1 MRISRPYDDDDGMT
15 KHCFLCSSVG
25 VGVETGPAVKERTHR
40 RIDFP
45 FFFFPFL
52 FLFLS
57 STHFLPF
64 FSFTSASLLLIP
76 LDGSA
81 LLSFFLSPT
90 QNFPALHSHSHLRSI
105 IVTVIIKI

>member
-45 FFFFPFL
+45 FFLSFSLSFPLIYSF
-52 FLFLS
+52 S
-57 STHFLPF
+57 AF

>member
-45 FFFFPFL
+45 FFSFL
-52 FLFLS
+52 FSFFS
-57 STHFLPF
+57 SHLLIFCL

-81 LLSFFLSPT
+81 LLSFFLSLSYPK
-90 QNFPALHSHSHLRSI
+90 FPCVA
-105 IVTVIIKI
+105 